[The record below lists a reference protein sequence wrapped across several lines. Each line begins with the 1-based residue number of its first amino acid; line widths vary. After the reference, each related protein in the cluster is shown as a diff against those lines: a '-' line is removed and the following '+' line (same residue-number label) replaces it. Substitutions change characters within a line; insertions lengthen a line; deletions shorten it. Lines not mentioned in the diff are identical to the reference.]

1 MPRTKRLADHNGLTA
16 ADWPLIARMD
26 DKRAIAGVSNWQSRP
41 AAASLLSRA
50 ADRAPHSRG
59 DHGLAFRRLAGFNR
73 GHDPLDCNQ
82 PPTASRSP
90 VQETAEHGNRG
101 DNGVTLTKVRK
112 AMPTEL
118 DPRHAVY
125 VGSFD
130 PITLG
135 PEHIIRRG
143 CRVFEHITVG
153 IGINPD
159 KPALFSPDERLQL
172 ARHVLSRYE
181 NVTVECF
188 VGLSVDFVKGCGAS
202 VMLRGVRTL
211 SDMEFEFSLSLT
223 NRILASEVETVF
235 LMASEAYSQISSTLI
250 KQIAKMGQEATRD
263 QLTSFVAPDVITPLL
278 SKFDSLRT

>member
-1 MPRTKRLADHNGLTA
+1 MLEITA
-16 ADWPLIARMD
+16 NRNRPD
-26 DKRAIAGVSNWQSRP
+26 DG
-41 AAASLLSRA
+41 AA
-50 ADRAPHSRG
+50 
-59 DHGLAFRRLAGFNR
+59 
-73 GHDPLDCNQ
+73 
-82 PPTASRSP
+82 
-90 VQETAEHGNRG
+90 
-101 DNGVTLTKVRK
+101 LTKKRDVMS
-112 AMPTEL
+112 AEL
-118 DPRHAVY
+118 NPRHAVY

-135 PEHIIRRG
+135 HEHIIRRG
-143 CRVFEHITVG
+143 SRVFEHITVG

-159 KPALFSPDERLQL
+159 KPVLFSPDERLQL

-188 VGLSVDFVKGCGAS
+188 EGLSVDFVKSCGAS

-223 NRILASEVETVF
+223 NRILAPDIETVF

-263 QLTSFVAPDVITPLL
+263 QLTSFVAPDVIDPLL
-278 SKFDSLRT
+278 AKFASSRN